1 MPYIEPPTRTA
12 TARFGIPDQRL
23 PSDLDPSKFL
33 VYIPGQPENPRPQ
46 ETVEIQLHDI
56 RNEMKEG
63 AGDVGDQVYERGWAV
78 AKHESRFVGEIGSLE
93 GAECYRDETCELIK
107 TFLNCTVVYQWNST
121 VRRSDQKQSTIV
133 DRQKGPEQ
141 GFLPKSI
148 IQPPASHAHVDQDE
162 LWAPNV
168 VRMATKKDPAI
179 FKRSMI
185 INIWRPLKGPVTSS
199 PLCMLHFP
207 TLSPTDTA
215 KQESQFGTGI
225 QIHFAPSQKWCYLRH
240 MMPDEIVV
248 LKCYDSLQG
257 SDGSALYAG
266 HVAAV
271 IDDSDGVDPRLVAP
285 RESIEV
291 RMVAVW
297 E

>member
-1 MPYIEPPTRTA
+1 MPYIEPPTRKA
-12 TARFGIPDQRL
+12 TARFGIPNARL
-23 PSDLDPSKFL
+23 PPDLDPSSFL
-33 VYIPGQPENPRPQ
+33 IYTPGLPENPRPQ
-46 ETVEIQLHDI
+46 ETLDIQLHDI
-56 RNEMKEG
+56 RHEMDEG
-63 AGDVGDQVYERGWAV
+63 PRGVYDQVHERGWAV
-78 AKHESRFVGEIGSLE
+78 ARHESRFVREIGSLE
-93 GAECYRDETCELIK
+93 GAERYREETCELMRSY
-107 TFLNCTVVYQWNST
+107 LNCTKVYQWNST
-121 VRRSDQKQSTIV
+121 VRKSDQKQSTIV
-133 DRQKGPEQ
+133 DRQKGPEE
-141 GFLPKSI
+141 GFLPTSI

-162 LWAPNV
+162 IWAPNV
-168 VRMATKKDPAI
+168 VRMATKQDPTT

-207 TLSPTDTA
+207 TLSPSDTA

-225 QIHFAPSQKWCYLRH
+225 QIHYAPSQKWCYLRH
-240 MMPDEIVV
+240 MTPDEIVV

-257 SDGSALYAG
+257 SDGGALYAG
-266 HVAAV
+266 HVAAEM
-271 IDDSDGVDPRLVAP
+271 DDSEGVEEGLVRP